1 MPRSFS
7 ILTAR
12 LASGSPPVPVNF
24 CLAMKGASSFIY
36 AVVRTAIGFPTAA
49 RIISLVQPAQHR

>member
-1 MPRSFS
+1 MPWSFS

-12 LASGSPPVPVNF
+12 LASGNPAVPVKF
-24 CLAMKGASSFIY
+24 RLAMTIASSLIY
-36 AVVRTAIGFPTAA
+36 AVVRTATGFPTAA